1 MLLRCLPRS
10 LPFFSSV
17 ILKSRLISIQ
27 GQNIKGQHPLNPVK
41 NTITCVHQLLWLVNM
56 QGKNNSSYK
65 YQWYICTHKQ
75 KGFDNECFDYSS
87 VVDQLV
93 WLTTSNWRHQNLNT
107 PKMHGF
113 IRSYSGKRNL
123 SFLFVGGT
131 VGAGRWVD
139 ILERFQQQHT
149 HKHLLLK
156 CLLSLFLR
164 DLSGTVNVRGVRL
177 GLYPKTSSLFM
188 GKDRQGDRKPW
199 CSLLSATAR
208 HTSMEETHL
217 IQSWALWAQSERI
230 SRSQAD
236 CEPR

>member
-10 LPFFSSV
+10 LPFFSPV

-65 YQWYICTHKQ
+65 HQWYICTHKQ

-123 SFLFVGGT
+123 SFLFVGGR
-131 VGAGRWVD
+131 GGGGGREGGGYTWEISTAAHPQTSATFKV
-139 ILERFQQQHT
+139 
-149 HKHLLLK
+149 
-156 CLLSLFLR
+156 
-164 DLSGTVNVRGVRL
+164 
-177 GLYPKTSSLFM
+177 SSLIIPQ
-188 GKDRQGDRKPW
+188 RSVRHCERKRSKTW
-199 CSLLSATAR
+199 SLS
-208 HTSMEETHL
+208 
-217 IQSWALWAQSERI
+217 
-230 SRSQAD
+230 
-236 CEPR
+236 